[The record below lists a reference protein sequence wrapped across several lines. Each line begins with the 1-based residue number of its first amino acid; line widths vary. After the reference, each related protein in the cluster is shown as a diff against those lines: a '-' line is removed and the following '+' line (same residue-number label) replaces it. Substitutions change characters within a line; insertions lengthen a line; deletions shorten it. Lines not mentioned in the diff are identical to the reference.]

1 MTSKMDG
8 IFKKVLNDIDIF
20 DSPYD
25 SHKKDTIP
33 KLFER
38 DDWKK
43 LKELY
48 EKGKKDEFENMID
61 DRISQIKHKDKYS
74 KGWRKSKIKELTEE
88 RANWL
93 KNSYKNKQ
101 HLLKQLFE
109 TLEWYGLVEC
119 KLPNMNDYGKVI
131 ERYEKSIVIE
141 YFTNKIEKS
150 PFPKNRALTKVLNY
164 TMELYDAGVPR
175 EKIAF
180 IVRKLNSLE
189 KYWEVIR

>member
-1 MTSKMDG
+1 MTSKIDE

-20 DSPYD
+20 NSPYD

-33 KLFER
+33 KLFESN
-38 DDWKK
+38 DWKK

-48 EKGKKDEFENMID
+48 EKGKKNEFEETIQ
-61 DRISQIKHKDKYS
+61 DRINQIKVNEQSAKS
-74 KGWRKSKIKELTEE
+74 WRKERIRELEE
-88 RANWL
+88 RAKWL
-93 KNSYKNKQ
+93 KNAYDNKP

-119 KLPNMNDYGKVI
+119 KLPNMNDFGLVI
-131 ERYEKSIVIE
+131 ERYEKSIVLE

-150 PFPKNRALTKVLNY
+150 PFPKNRALRKVLNY
-164 TMELYDAGVPR
+164 IMELYDAGVPR

-180 IVRKLNSLE
+180 FVRKLNSLE